1 MGAGKKVK
9 FWEHV
14 WCGDVRLGDAYSAV
28 FQLAVDGE
36 ATMAD
41 YSRLDGEPVWWD
53 IVLWLEYRSIGLRV
67 TGNVGPFGKTI

>member
-1 MGAGKKVK
+1 M
-9 FWEHV
+9 
-14 WCGDVRLGDAYSAV
+14 
-28 FQLAVDGE
+28 DGE

-53 IVLWLEYRSIGLRV
+53 IVLLEYRSIGLRV